1 MTRTQRV
8 IKAFVDYDR
17 FLTEMIVKTNDR
29 RKAEQLVKLRRDVSI
44 LVKELRRYGCRRE
57 M

>member
-8 IKAFVDYDR
+8 IKAFIDYDR
-17 FLTEMIVKTNDR
+17 FLAEMIVKTNDR
-29 RKAEQLVKLRRDVSI
+29 RKEEQLVRLRRDVSI

-57 M
+57 V

>member
-8 IKAFVDYDR
+8 IKAFIDYDR

-29 RKAEQLVKLRRDVSI
+29 RKEEQLVRLRRDVSI

-57 M
+57 V